1 MDSRN
6 TYVRAVAGVEPEDF
20 LTIAHRYVTVSESRR
35 TAGNLIRQVWD
46 FVLTELV
53 LMPLSPS
60 SSGAEAKRKA
70 AMRSTHVTGDRD
82 AIDALRAAFRVR

>member
-1 MDSRN
+1 M
-6 TYVRAVAGVEPEDF
+6 
-20 LTIAHRYVTVSESRR
+20 
-35 TAGNLIRQVWD
+35 
-46 FVLTELV
+46 LTELV